1 MTESRIA
8 GGIRLLSADVTT
20 GFPSDSPTI
29 RTEPSHNNSSRASGP
44 ILGPN
49 ASSAPASPPVPLATS
64 RSMNTVIDGPPS
76 RHLTHT
82 QLLQS
87 KSLTVGHGAGVSP
100 HLLRPLTKSLRNQL
114 ARSPRDP
121 APDVPPRLIQRR
133 LHQKERI
140 PMRPPLPETTDT
152 AVPPHQPLRAG
163 QVVPAQP
170 LPPHPLQP
178 GRSHPRNQHRP
189 PRAALPRLQTP
200 RRRRQLSQRRSE
212 PRQLGRLL
220 AGQIEPGRHPLPEV
234 TAPIPCRHLPP
245 IRLGHQHRLPSH
257 RMTPHLLPEQQLL
270 FDLICGQVPDASF
283 PHIHIS
289 NLQSSCDRKRP
300 PAIAG
305 GRPVSLYVAGDQ
317 RLSSKVSS
325 KDRAT
330 RRRSPWPAPPP
341 PP

>member
-1 MTESRIA
+1 
-8 GGIRLLSADVTT
+8 
-20 GFPSDSPTI
+20 
-29 RTEPSHNNSSRASGP
+29 
-44 ILGPN
+44 
-49 ASSAPASPPVPLATS
+49 
-64 RSMNTVIDGPPS
+64 
-76 RHLTHT
+76 
-82 QLLQS
+82 S

-200 RRRRQLSQRRSE
+200 RRRRQIPQR
-212 PRQLGRLL
+212 PRKPQQLRRLL
-220 AGQIEPGRHPLPEV
+220 RRQIQPPRHPHPQ
-234 TAPIPCRHLPP
+234 TPAPSPCRHLPP
-245 IRLGHQHRLPSH
+245 IHLGHQHRLPSH

-270 FDLICGQVPDASF
+270 FDLIRGQVPDASF

-341 PP
+341 PPWPRSRPRSRSPPRPRSRLRPPRRSPRSPRSPRSRPSPPRPPSPPPLPPGSGSVAPGRASTRSRLSLPRSMPPTRTFTLSPRSR

>member
-1 MTESRIA
+1 M
-8 GGIRLLSADVTT
+8 GGATA
-20 GFPSDSPTI
+20 PSPTTPI
-29 RTEPSHNNSSRASGP
+29 PPHDGITDRRWDPPALSRRHHRLPVRQSNDPHRTLTQQLVEGVRADP
-44 ILGPN
+44 RPECELGPRL
-49 ASSAPASPPVPLATS
+49 PASPIGHLQIHEH
-64 RSMNTVIDGPPS
+64 RDRRTVG

-200 RRRRQLSQRRSE
+200 RRRRQIPQR
-212 PRQLGRLL
+212 PRKPQQLRRLL
-220 AGQIEPGRHPLPEV
+220 RRQIQPPRHPLPQ
-234 TAPIPCRHLPP
+234 TPAPIPSGTCR
-245 IRLGHQHRLPSH
+245 RS
-257 RMTPHLLPEQQLL
+257 
-270 FDLICGQVPDASF
+270 ASAT
-283 PHIHIS
+283 
-289 NLQSSCDRKRP
+289 NTAC
-300 PAIAG
+300 
-305 GRPVSLYVAGDQ
+305 
-317 RLSSKVSS
+317 
-325 KDRAT
+325 RAT
-330 RRRSPWPAPPP
+330 A
-341 PP
+341 